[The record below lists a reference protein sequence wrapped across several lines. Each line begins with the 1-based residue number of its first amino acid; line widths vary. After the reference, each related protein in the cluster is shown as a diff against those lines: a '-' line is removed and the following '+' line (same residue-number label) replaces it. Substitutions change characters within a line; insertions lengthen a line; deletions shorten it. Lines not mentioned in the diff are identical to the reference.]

1 MQEMNNKDIELINKI
16 LLKFKNLGQVHDY
29 VIIHDML
36 YLSCDVKTDSSAFN
50 VYSDEVKYGHIVKDV
65 KFLEEYRDGFAI
77 IDLTYFELIKVFCF
91 NCFELFGNCGVSI
104 KFKHEDFF
112 ILNYG
117 YYSYILFLKDLDIV
131 LLGGGLYK
139 IYEPYVIA
147 FPYSGNNLNELF
159 TLLDTRSRKKV
170 YLNDILPINQQSEE
184 CYENGF
190 NNHWYKSIYIVND
203 KLICI
208 DFDSKIYYS
217 VSIDAVMGRTEMVEN
232 SLETY
237 RNIYY
242 LKNIEGIY
250 PYNGISL
257 GELALRSWMIYRNGA
272 NYYDYYERSSYIAK
286 LIYQIK
292 YQFRKDKIN
301 ELAHL
306 IINELDSNDY
316 GTFDVIIPVPS
327 SNPNNEYQPLNEVVK
342 VISTLLNI
350 PFDFTY
356 LLSKERTPVRNIDD
370 SIMRQKI
377 LEESLYISDINRYK
391 SKRILLVDDH
401 IYKEDTIKTCI
412 HKCCC
417 ADMFVLVIAR
427 NRIIEPVEF

>member
-1 MQEMNNKDIELINKI
+1 MQEINNKDIELINKI
-16 LLKFKNLGQVHDY
+16 LLKFKNLGKVHDY

-36 YLSCDVKTDSSAFN
+36 YLSCDVKTNSSAFN
-50 VYSDEVKYGHIVKDV
+50 VYFDEVKYGHIVKD
-65 KFLEEYRDGFAI
+65 LEYLDKYHNGFAI

-91 NCFELFGNCGVSI
+91 NCFELFGNCNVSI

-117 YYSYILFLKDLDIV
+117 YNSYILFLKDLDIM
-131 LLGGGLYK
+131 LLGGELYK
-139 IYEPYVIA
+139 ICEPYVIA
-147 FPYSGNNLNELF
+147 FPNSENNLNEFF
-159 TLLDTRSRKKV
+159 TLLDTRNRKKV
-170 YLNDILPINQQSEE
+170 YLNDILPTNQQSEE
-184 CYENGF
+184 CYEN
-190 NNHWYKSIYIVND
+190 NPWYKSIYIVND

-208 DFDSKIYYS
+208 DYDSKIYYS
-217 VSIDAVMGRTEMVEN
+217 ISIDAVMGRTKMVED

-237 RNIYY
+237 RNIYN

-250 PYNGISL
+250 PYCGISL
-257 GELALRSWMIYRNGA
+257 GELALWNWGGYRNGA
-272 NYYDYYERSSYIAK
+272 NYNERSSYIAK

-292 YQFRKDKIN
+292 YQLRKDKIN

-327 SNPNNEYQPLNEVVK
+327 SNPKNEYQPLNEVVK

>member
-1 MQEMNNKDIELINKI
+1 M
-16 LLKFKNLGQVHDY
+16 
-29 VIIHDML
+29 
-36 YLSCDVKTDSSAFN
+36 
-50 VYSDEVKYGHIVKDV
+50 
-65 KFLEEYRDGFAI
+65 
-77 IDLTYFELIKVFCF
+77 
-91 NCFELFGNCGVSI
+91 
-104 KFKHEDFF
+104 
-112 ILNYG
+112 
-117 YYSYILFLKDLDIV
+117 
-131 LLGGGLYK
+131 
-139 IYEPYVIA
+139 
-147 FPYSGNNLNELF
+147 
-159 TLLDTRSRKKV
+159 
-170 YLNDILPINQQSEE
+170 ILPTNQQSEE
-184 CYENGF
+184 CYEN
-190 NNHWYKSIYIVND
+190 NPWYKSIYIVND

-208 DFDSKIYYS
+208 DYDSKIYYS
-217 VSIDAVMGRTEMVEN
+217 ISIDAVMGRTKMVED

-237 RNIYY
+237 RNIYN

-250 PYNGISL
+250 PYCGISL
-257 GELALRSWMIYRNGA
+257 GELALWNWGGYRNGA
-272 NYYDYYERSSYIAK
+272 NYNERSSYIAK

-292 YQFRKDKIN
+292 YQLRKDKIN